1 MDGWPYVGGGAFC
14 RPVGCADP
22 FPMPGRDR
30 DFSARRVLAMRAILS
45 PPRKLWNIRRLAVAA
60 SGRRSMAHPPH
71 KGRPLPLWS
80 HFPPHPPNSVQLPH
94 APVYGTGLVCVAA
107 RKGIAV
113 MRVMRRN
120 AASTKPHFSVALEE
134 ELHPFRLCSAAASV
148 CHCKTEAF
156 SFFAPPLPHFSEV
169 FANWLPAR
177 YNKEYL

>member
-60 SGRRSMAHPPH
+60 SGRGSMAHPPR
-71 KGRPLPLWS
+71 KSRPLPLWS

-94 APVYGTGLVCVAA
+94 APVYGTGLVCVEAG
-107 RKGIAV
+107 KGTAF
-113 MRVMRRN
+113 MRVMHRN
-120 AASTKPHFSVALEE
+120 AASTKPHFLLRWGKRSVLSALFGRRSGS
-134 ELHPFRLCSAAASV
+134 PSKSRS
-148 CHCKTEAF
+148 AF
-156 SFFAPPLPHFSEV
+156 SVLLFALFF
-169 FANWLPAR
+169 
-177 YNKEYL
+177 

>member
-60 SGRRSMAHPPH
+60 SGRGSMAHPPR
-71 KGRPLPLWS
+71 KNRPLPLWS
-80 HFPPHPPNSVQLPH
+80 HFPPHHPNSIQLPPCPSLWPGGLF
-94 APVYGTGLVCVAA
+94 APRQGRGLRLCALCTE
-107 RKGIAV
+107 
-113 MRVMRRN
+113 M
-120 AASTKPHFSVALEE
+120 PHPQNRTFCCAGESA
-134 ELHPFRLCSAAASV
+134 PSFPPCSAAAPV
-148 CHCKTEAF
+148 PHRKAEALSPC
-156 SFFAPPLPHFSEV
+156 SFLPYFSEV
-169 FANWLPAR
+169 FANWPPAR

>member
-30 DFSARRVLAMRAILS
+30 DFSARRALAMRAILS

-60 SGRRSMAHPPH
+60 SGRGSMAHPPR
-71 KGRPLPLWS
+71 KNRPLPLWS
-80 HFPPHPPNSVQLPH
+80 HFSAASSKFHPAALMPQFMIRR
-94 APVYGTGLVCVAA
+94 LVCVAA

-134 ELHPFRLCSAAASV
+134 ELHPFRLCSAASV
-148 CHCKTEAF
+148 FHCKAEAF
-156 SFFAPPLPHFSEV
+156 SFFRSAFAPF
-169 FANWLPAR
+169 F
-177 YNKEYL
+177 

>member
-45 PPRKLWNIRRLAVAA
+45 PPKKLWNIRRLAVAA

-71 KGRPLPLWS
+71 KGRALPLRS
-80 HFPPHPPNSVQLPH
+80 HFSAASSKFHPAALMPQFMARGLFASRQGRGLRLCALCTEMPHPQNRTFCCAGES
-94 APVYGTGLVCVAA
+94 AP
-107 RKGIAV
+107 
-113 MRVMRRN
+113 
-120 AASTKPHFSVALEE
+120 SFP
-134 ELHPFRLCSAAASV
+134 PCSAAAPV
-148 CHCKTEAF
+148 PHRKAEALSPC
-156 SFFAPPLPHFSEV
+156 SFLPYFSEV
-169 FANWLPAR
+169 FANWPPAR